1 MVCTKGNSQSIDIIN
16 GGKKKKKT
24 ESAAASLLLCAGY
37 KRKEKKS
44 VTIAIGLE
52 LILSGHVA
60 LADLSCEP
68 FQETSLENGRTNQIT
83 LPR

>member
-1 MVCTKGNSQSIDIIN
+1 MVWTKGNSQSIDIIN
-16 GGKKKKKT
+16 GEYFKKT
-24 ESAAASLLLCAGY
+24 ESAAASPLLCAIY

-68 FQETSLENGRTNQIT
+68 F
-83 LPR
+83 